1 MTTHRIG
8 YRRVSTLEQSTAR
21 QLEGLQL
28 HKVFEDKASGS
39 TTQRPRLQ
47 ACLEHLRPGDTL
59 VVHSMDRLA
68 RNVQDLLT
76 TVKSLT
82 DRGVRVEFVKEGQIF
97 AGERNPM
104 ADLMLTLL
112 GAVAQFERAILLERQ
127 AEGIAIA
134 KAEGRYKGRQP
145 LDPAKVRKLRAQAAA
160 PGVVKTELAARFGI
174 SRETLYKYLR
184 EPA

>member
-1 MTTHRIG
+1 MTAHRIG
-8 YRRVSTLEQSTAR
+8 YRRVSTIDQNTAR
-21 QLEGLQL
+21 QLEGQQL

-39 TTQRPRLQ
+39 TSDRPQLR

-68 RNVQDLLT
+68 RNVRDLLDI
-76 TVKSLT
+76 VKGLT
-82 DRGVRVEFVKEGQIF
+82 DRGVRVEFVKEAQVF
-97 AGERNPM
+97 TGERNPM
-104 ADLMLTLL
+104 GDLMLTLL

-134 KAEGRYKGRQP
+134 KAKGKYKGRQP
-145 LDPAKVRKLRAQAAA
+145 LDAAKVNALRAEAAK
-160 PGVVKTELAARFGI
+160 PGTVKAELAARYGI

-184 EPA
+184 VA